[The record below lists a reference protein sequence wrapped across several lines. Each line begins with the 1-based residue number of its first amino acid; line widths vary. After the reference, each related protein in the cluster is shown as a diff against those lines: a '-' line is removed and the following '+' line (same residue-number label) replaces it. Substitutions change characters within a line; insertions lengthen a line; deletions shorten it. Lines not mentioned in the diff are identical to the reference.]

1 MYKARQWELDL
12 ITVISKTWH
21 SCLNFQQHGYDKKI
35 ENLKVVNTANI
46 LPKVELIGNRRK

>member
-21 SCLNFQQHGYDKKI
+21 SCLNLQQHGYDKKI